1 MKFFFFFFPPFF
13 GGGGGGGLNTVGL
26 PNSLEPNLACSKVKT
41 KKIPLFKLVSK

>member
-1 MKFFFFFFPPFF
+1 MKMKFFSLCPILV
-13 GGGGGGGLNTVGL
+13 GEGGGLNTVGL